1 MNKLIALGCLGL
13 LLCSSCATLFQ
24 GTKEE
29 VMVNSDPSGA
39 NVTVNDGRSGVTP
52 YSFRTSRDEDL
63 QIHVSK
69 PGYQP
74 TDISDN
80 SKFEW
85 GYGISDIFFTGL
97 IGLGIDAMDGAS
109 FYHEQTMV
117 AAHLDPV
124 TPAAPVAQAAQM
136 SSLAA
141 NGKADSTVAG
151 AASPTASQQAPNSAA
166 QDANKNF

>member
-1 MNKLIALGCLGL
+1 
-13 LLCSSCATLFQ
+13 
-24 GTKEE
+24 
-29 VMVNSDPSGA
+29 MVSSDPPA
-39 NVTVNDGRSGVTP
+39 ATVTVNDGRSGVTP

-69 PGYQP
+69 PGYQA

-85 GYGISDIFFTGL
+85 GYGISDLFFTGL
-97 IGLGIDAMDGAS
+97 IGLGVDAIDGAS

-117 AAHLDPV
+117 AAHLEPYL
-124 TPAAPVAQAAQM
+124 PAPVAQAPEV

-141 NGKADSTVAG
+141 NGKVDPARTHDSS
-151 AASPTASQQAPNSAA
+151 ASASQQAPTSAV
-166 QDANKNF
+166 QDADKNF